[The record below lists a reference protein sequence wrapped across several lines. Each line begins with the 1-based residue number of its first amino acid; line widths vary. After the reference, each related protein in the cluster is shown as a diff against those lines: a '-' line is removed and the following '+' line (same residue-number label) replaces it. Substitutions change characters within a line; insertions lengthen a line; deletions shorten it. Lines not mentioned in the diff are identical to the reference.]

1 MEFIEGKFIDPCAYR
16 GFLFP
21 ETEDLA
27 FDSLG
32 RMEEWFNSR
41 LFA

>member
-1 MEFIEGKFIDPCAYR
+1 MGSIEGKFIDPCTYR

-21 ETEDLA
+21 EAEDLA
-27 FDSLG
+27 FDSFG
-32 RMEEWFNSR
+32 QMEERFNSR